1 MGAEVEKLTQRHGDT
16 EVQKRLA
23 TKRHKIHK
31 KRQRLERVG

>member
-23 TKRHKIHK
+23 TKRHKMHK
-31 KRQRLERVG
+31 VIGEVNRR